1 MENELEVAPH
11 DSFVFAIRSPVT
23 REKYLGRLAYFM
35 AYVGITE
42 GNIENRCNVFG
53 EKCKA
58 DQRWLVNNVIRY
70 LHVNRERVDRREI
83 SASTLSNYIKPIKLF
98 CEQLEISL
106 PWKRIMRGMPKG
118 RRYAN
123 DRVPTIEEIQRIVEY
138 PDRRIKPIVYTMA
151 SSGIRLGAWSY
162 LKWGHVSPIEKDGE
176 IVAARLRV
184 YAEEEDEY
192 VTFISLEAWNEL
204 SKWVNYRQDSGEVI
218 TSDSWLMRN
227 LWDVTTPKGAGFVS
241 VPKQLKPDGIKRLME
256 RAIWAQGL
264 RKKLAPNKKRHE
276 FQANHSYRKWFKTR
290 CEIAGMKPINIEKLM
305 NHSVGISDSY
315 YRATEQELLEDY
327 LHATEY
333 LSINGN
339 ETKITKEIS
348 SPRMAV
354 LWFFIPILNLWK
366 PYLVAQQIWK
376 ASNPQI
382 VMINGNEWKKSPGS
396 SKIKLLWISGLV
408 YLFLIVIGNYYF
420 TFCYVWDEY
429 LNDEQTVT
437 NLTGLYRTLFYANLI
452 NIVGMIIGIFSQ
464 VLYYQVIRQ
473 ISLWQDTIG
482 KADSGL
488 ERV

>member
-1 MENELEVAPH
+1 MENELEIERPY
-11 DSFVFAIRSPVT
+11 DFFVFGI
-23 REKYLGRLAYFM
+23 YFM
-35 AYVGITE
+35 SYVGITE
-42 GNIENRCNVFG
+42 GNIENRCNIFG

-58 DQRWLVNNVIRY
+58 DPKWLLNNVIRY
-70 LHVNRERVDRREI
+70 LQVHRQRVDRREI
-83 SASTLSNYIKPIKLF
+83 SASTLSNYVKPIKLF

-106 PWKRIMRGMPKG
+106 PWKKVMRGMPKG

-138 PDRRIKPIVYTMA
+138 PDRRIKAIVFTMA

-204 SKWVNYRQDSGEVI
+204 FKWIKYRQDSGEVV

-241 VPKQLKPDGIKRLME
+241 TPIQLKPDGIKRLME

-290 CEIAGMKPINIEKLM
+290 CEMSGMKPINIEKLM

-327 LHATEY
+327 LHAIEH

-339 ETKITKEIS
+339 ETRLTKEIEELKEKS
-348 SPRMAV
+348 KENEYIIRGKIEEKDEQIKE
-354 LWFFIPILNLWK
+354 LRKRQEKTDLFIQSMIDSGQLKALNS
-366 PYLVAQQIWK
+366 A
-376 ASNPQI
+376 
-382 VMINGNEWKKSPGS
+382 S
-396 SKIKLLWISGLV
+396 SK
-408 YLFLIVIGNYYF
+408 
-420 TFCYVWDEY
+420 
-429 LNDEQTVT
+429 
-437 NLTGLYRTLFYANLI
+437 
-452 NIVGMIIGIFSQ
+452 
-464 VLYYQVIRQ
+464 
-473 ISLWQDTIG
+473 
-482 KADSGL
+482 
-488 ERV
+488 

>member
-70 LHVNRERVDRREI
+70 LHVHRERVDRREI

-118 RRYAN
+118 RKYAN

-162 LKWGHVSPIEKDGE
+162 LKWGHVLPIERDGE

-204 SKWVNYRQDSGEVI
+204 SKWIKYRQDSGEVV

-227 LWDVTTPKGAGFVS
+227 LWDVTTPIAAGMLGVQIKDGTFIRPGEYATLKSSISKYVGDVS
-241 VPKQLKPDGIKRLME
+241 LFQLISRIQAVSTISADMDIVFRAYEDGIDE
-256 RAIWAQGL
+256 A
-264 RKKLAPNKKRHE
+264 
-276 FQANHSYRKWFKTR
+276 
-290 CEIAGMKPINIEKLM
+290 
-305 NHSVGISDSY
+305 
-315 YRATEQELLEDY
+315 
-327 LHATEY
+327 
-333 LSINGN
+333 
-339 ETKITKEIS
+339 
-348 SPRMAV
+348 
-354 LWFFIPILNLWK
+354 
-366 PYLVAQQIWK
+366 
-376 ASNPQI
+376 
-382 VMINGNEWKKSPGS
+382 
-396 SKIKLLWISGLV
+396 
-408 YLFLIVIGNYYF
+408 LF
-420 TFCYVWDEY
+420 
-429 LNDEQTVT
+429 
-437 NLTGLYRTLFYANLI
+437 
-452 NIVGMIIGIFSQ
+452 
-464 VLYYQVIRQ
+464 
-473 ISLWQDTIG
+473 
-482 KADSGL
+482 
-488 ERV
+488 